1 MRAFELS
8 VAESYDVSKMSDVE
22 GHFVY
27 LLLDGY
33 DVVYVGKTNN
43 AKSRVKFHRI
53 SGKAFDSIQFIE
65 CSKLDQRPLERVLIY
80 GLSPKYNT
88 QVTWP
93 SKADY
98 SASEKY
104 LKQ

>member
-1 MRAFELS
+1 MRAFKLS
-8 VAESYDVSKMSDVE
+8 VPESYDANKMSGIE

-27 LLLDGY
+27 LLLDGS

-80 GLSPKYNT
+80 GLNPKYNT

-93 SKADY
+93 SQDDY
-98 SASEKY
+98 SVSKKY